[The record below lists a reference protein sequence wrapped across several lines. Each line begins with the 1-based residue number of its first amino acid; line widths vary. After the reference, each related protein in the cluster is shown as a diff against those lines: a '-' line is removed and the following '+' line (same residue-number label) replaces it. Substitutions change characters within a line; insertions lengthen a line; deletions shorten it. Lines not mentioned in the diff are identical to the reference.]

1 MRLLTTTV
9 LIIVTLVLKI
19 SLGPFLSIKGASP
32 DLVLLLGLGMA
43 MRLGAGSGFRV
54 GFAGGLLEDLL
65 FSRFVG
71 MNAMAKGLV
80 AYLAG
85 LAGMKVFRDS
95 LPVLLLVG
103 FAASLVCQV
112 LVLVVLAIAGYGIV
126 PSISV
131 LSILGARALY
141 DALLFPIF
149 YRGLKPLKPVS
160 TDSGGNGLM
169 PGV

>member
-1 MRLLTTTV
+1 MRILTTTI
-9 LIIVTLVLKI
+9 LIIVTLVLKT
-19 SLGPFLSIKGASP
+19 SLGPLLSVKGASP

-43 MRLGAGSGFRV
+43 MRLGPGSGFRA
-54 GFAGGLLEDLL
+54 GFAAGLLEDLL
-65 FSRFVG
+65 LGRFVG

-80 AYLAG
+80 ACLAG

-103 FAASLVCQV
+103 FAASLACQV
-112 LVLVVLAIAGYGIV
+112 LVLLVLGLTGYGIV
-126 PSISV
+126 PSMAV
-131 LSILGARALY
+131 LSMLGARALY

-149 YRGLKPLKPVS
+149 YRGLKRLKPVS
-160 TDSGGNGLM
+160 ADSGENDLM